1 MKKKK
6 YQNYFVVSNILCTF
20 AVEIKNKFNQ
30 TDNIAGHKNYDYVS
44 I

>member
-20 AVEIKNKFNQ
+20 AAEIRNKFNQ
-30 TDNIAGHKNYDYVS
+30 TDIIGGRKNY
-44 I
+44 